1 VAACAAGVFF
11 LRGGQQ
17 TPVRSYGLVNPR
29 FDRLIATVNA
39 TGQIAPVQTVNL
51 SFAVTGR
58 VAEVLARPGD
68 TVEKGQP
75 LARLDTREL
84 ELRLAQAEA
93 QLAQAQ
99 ANLDRLLA
107 GPSPAEIAAAEA
119 QLAQAAGQ
127 LRQVEGS
134 VTVADMRAAEEQ
146 LRQAEARLNQLL
158 AGPRESDVQTAE
170 ARIREAAALDGVSI
184 FVAACPKDITMF
196 RDAVKTTGS
205 EARLVVKDLI
215 ELVSEAL

>member
-1 VAACAAGVFF
+1 MATTTARRWPGRRALVTAVGLVLIVAACAAGVFF
-11 LRGGQQ
+11 FRGGQQ

-58 VAEVLARPGD
+58 VAEVLVRPGD
-68 TVEKGQP
+68 PVEKGQP

-99 ANLDRLLA
+99 ANLPVARRSVVCGDRRCRSA
-107 GPSPAEIAAAEA
+107 TRPGCRAT
-119 QLAQAAGQ
+119 AAG
-127 LRQVEGS
+127 
-134 VTVADMRAAEEQ
+134 
-146 LRQAEARLNQLL
+146 
-158 AGPRESDVQTAE
+158 
-170 ARIREAAALDGVSI
+170 
-184 FVAACPKDITMF
+184 
-196 RDAVKTTGS
+196 
-205 EARLVVKDLI
+205 
-215 ELVSEAL
+215 